1 MANPR
6 AIQTLARHHRLPRDP
21 WVIAM
26 TPPSDTVPYLIRH
39 EREAPQV
46 PCPCGISTRILTAAD
61 GAPCSLHVTTIR
73 EALLHYHRHT
83 TEVYYILE
91 GTGKIELDGTWY
103 LVEPGT
109 TVWIPPGVR
118 HRVLSPAGLR
128 TIVFALPAFDAHDEW
143 LVETP
148 AAE

>member
-1 MANPR
+1 
-6 AIQTLARHHRLPRDP
+6 
-21 WVIAM
+21 M
-26 TPPSDTVPYLIRH
+26 TPPAPGRYLIRH

-46 PCPCGISTRILTAAD
+46 PCPCGVSTRILTAAD

-73 EALLHYHRHT
+73 EALLHYHQRT

-103 LVEPGT
+103 PVEPGS

-118 HRVLSPAGLR
+118 HRVLSEAGLR
-128 TIVFALPAFDAHDEW
+128 TIVFALPAFDPADEW
-143 LVETP
+143 LLDEHP
-148 AAE
+148 ASTASSPSATAASSSVPSAS